1 VPEKHA
7 ERPRLSIAAVDDAQQ
22 ERRARNETSF
32 RKVNE
37 AIAAGRALADA
48 DKPVPFVCEC
58 GRVGC
63 TEIIEVPPG
72 GYVGVRSDPRRFL
85 IADGHDSP
93 EIERVVE
100 RHGTWAVVEK
110 VGEAGEIAEEE
121 AEEG

>member
-1 VPEKHA
+1 MDE
-7 ERPRLSIAAVDDAQQ
+7 PRN

-37 AIAAGRALADA
+37 AIEAGRTLADA
-48 DKPVPFVCEC
+48 DRPAPFVCEC

-63 TEIIEVPPG
+63 TEIVEVPPA
-72 GYVGVRSDPRRFL
+72 GYRAVRSDPRRFL
-85 IADGHDSP
+85 IATGHDTP

-100 RHGTWAVVEK
+100 SHGSWAIVEK
-110 VGEAGEIAEEE
+110 IGEAGEIAEE